1 MQVWP
6 LFCVLFGLRSLSF
19 SNSQQNILL
28 YLKVL
33 LRQFPFRIKMS
44 VPFLAVD
51 AISQKNSK
59 GSLTYRFCPQETSI
73 LRSFL
78 SFVFF
83 FKYLVSSLRVHLG
96 LD

>member
-51 AISQKNSK
+51 AISKN
-59 GSLTYRFCPQETSI
+59 I
-73 LRSFL
+73 LREASHIDFAHKKRQFYGVFYLLFSFL
-78 SFVFF
+78 NI
-83 FKYLVSSLRVHLG
+83 
-96 LD
+96 